1 MKFVKEE
8 NEERRDYIF
17 QKNTK
22 TKVGTKFIVI
32 ILILLIIA
40 VAVSGIFLELF

>member
-22 TKVGTKFIVI
+22 TRIGTRLIVV